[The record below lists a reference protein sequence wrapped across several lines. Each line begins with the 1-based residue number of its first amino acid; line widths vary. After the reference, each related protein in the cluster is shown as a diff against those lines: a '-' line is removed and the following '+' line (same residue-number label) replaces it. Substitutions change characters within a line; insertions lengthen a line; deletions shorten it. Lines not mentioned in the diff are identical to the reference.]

1 MFNSKACRWWNVLF
15 FLVLMAVT
23 IMADMAE
30 AFPLG
35 GAKAGELSNR
45 YFSRLTPEGYAF
57 IIWNIV
63 YLLIGC
69 AVVYLWRQKKHDS
82 RWMRAFTVRFGLSCL
97 FHISWLLLW
106 RYEYLPLS
114 FGALLLLLLSLFLLH
129 RYTRSAL
136 RPDLG
141 EIWFV
146 RLPFSLYLGWVLTA
160 TLIHLQI
167 LMQHAVSSRLLPGL
181 PADVPA
187 AVLLIVGAAVV
198 FLLVSRTRDAV
209 LPLPMAWGFA
219 AIADK
224 HSDERLLFVTAGLA
238 AALLFLLS
246 ASLLFIRARERD

>member
-15 FLVLMAVT
+15 LFALVAVN
-23 IMADMAE
+23 IMAE
-30 AFPLG
+30 TFPLG
-35 GAKAGELSNR
+35 GAKAGELSER
-45 YFSRLTPEGYAF
+45 YFSHLTPEGYAF

-69 AVVYLWRQKKHDS
+69 AVVYLWRQKKHET
-82 RWMRAFTVRFGLSCL
+82 RWMKIFTVRFGLSCL

-106 RYEYLPLS
+106 HYEYLPLS
-114 FGALLLLLLSLFLLH
+114 FGAMLLLLLSLFLLH
-129 RYTRSAL
+129 RHTRSTL
-136 RPDLG
+136 RPELG

-146 RLPFSLYLGWVLTA
+146 RLPFSLYLGWMLTT
-160 TLIHLQI
+160 TLVHLQI
-167 LMQHAVSSRLLPGL
+167 LMQHAASPRFLPGL
-181 PADVPA
+181 PADVLA
-187 AVLLIVGAAVV
+187 AGLLIVGAAIV
-198 FLLVSRTRDAV
+198 FLLVSRTRDGV